1 VDKVDTFDLMAAFF
15 AGDLPEYPAHDSD
28 YVESSDDSE
37 SSFPSSDEEDISE
50 YEEDILDE
58 EASLEYR
65 DLVTDEEDEP
75 YADEPHDED
84 NHIPY
89 EEHVYLEEDTYLD
102 EIYEMD
108 DEDEFDDDDSEE
120 PDYDDDGRVNLIFQP
135 DQVPHEPPVIPSGP
149 PTAQPMVLIPIAPY
163 PNPNHQPFLPMHP
176 AAAAEPPFYAIDQ
189 PTHIPIIHFPEPLRQ
204 VLPFLPA
211 QQTARPQTPPI
222 TPDASRKRAHEDSV
236 PPTPETTP
244 VKETDSV
251 VVKDVLVEEEEEEEE
266 DRLTKRR
273 RTTEWDGVARSVGQ
287 FTLAASLGA
296 AATFAGLLWAAK

>member
-1 VDKVDTFDLMAAFF
+1 MAAFF
-15 AGDLPEYPAHDSD
+15 TGDLPEYPAHDSD
-28 YVESSDDSE
+28 YVESSDSE

-50 YEEDILDE
+50 YDEEDILDD

-65 DLVTDEEDEP
+65 DLVADEEDEP
-75 YADEPHDED
+75 YTDEPYDED

-89 EEHVYLEEDTYLD
+89 EEGTYLD
-102 EIYEMD
+102 EIGEMD
-108 DEDEFDDDDSEE
+108 DEDEFDDDDGEE
-120 PDYDDDGRVNLIFQP
+120 PYYDD
-135 DQVPHEPPVIPSGP
+135 EPPVIPSGP
-149 PTAQPMVLIPIAPY
+149 PTTQPMVLIPIAPY

-176 AAAAEPPFYAIDQ
+176 AAAAAEPPFYPVDQ
-189 PTHIPIIHFPEPLRQ
+189 PTHIPITHFPEPLRQ

-222 TPDASRKRAHEDSV
+222 TPDASRKRAHEDSA
-236 PPTPETTP
+236 PPTLETTP

-251 VVKDVLVEEEEEEEE
+251 VVKDVVMEEEE